1 MRGRWNIWLSL
12 GVILIAAAVC
22 LSAYNLADDRRAGDA
37 AASAMEQLADA
48 DAAAGGAI
56 AVQDLESSQFIS
68 GSVPMPT
75 EGVDGRLYIGV
86 LRIPSLGLELPV
98 ISDWSY
104 EGLRVAP
111 CRYSGSA
118 YSDDMVVAAHSYASH
133 FGKIHSLSYGAEVS
147 FTDVRGNVF
156 LYEVASIEELGGG
169 DVAAM
174 IESGWDLTLFTCT
187 FDGAN
192 RVAVRCEEVGHQ
204 L

>member
-1 MRGRWNIWLSL
+1 MSL

-22 LSAYNLADDRRAGDA
+22 LPGYNLVDDRRAGNA
-37 AASAMEQLADA
+37 AASAMEKLAVADA
-48 DAAAGGAI
+48 PVGGTIAA
-56 AVQDLESSQFIS
+56 QDLESSQHIS
-68 GSVPMPT
+68 DSIPMPT
-75 EGVDGRLYIGV
+75 EGVDGRLYIGI

-118 YSDDMVVAAHSYASH
+118 YSDDLVVAAHSYASH
-133 FGKIHSLSYGAEVS
+133 FGKIHSLSYGEEVS

-156 LYEVASIEELGGG
+156 LYEVASIEELGSS

-174 IESGWDLTLFTCT
+174 TESGWELTLFTCT

-192 RVAVRCEEVGHQ
+192 RVAVRCEEVGYQ